1 MCSLPLLVKSFVNNM
16 HTILKLTIAQLRMYV
31 RDRQS
36 LFFALFFPLFFMLA
50 LGFMVGRD
58 TVEPIE
64 VSVVTPYAESAAGFV
79 QALEEHAL
87 LSVHT
92 EDEHVA
98 REALL
103 EGERSAVIFVP
114 EHVSVNATET
124 TPVQVVVDA
133 SQLGTTPQTLAVL
146 ENSMIGIERDL
157 RGVTPLFALQIEDVE
172 ARHARYVDFLIPGL
186 LAFMVMQLSIAGSGF
201 NIVEYKRK
209 GILKRLFVTP
219 LRPFEFIA
227 ALIVSRLL
235 IVLTQISVML
245 VVAKLVFDISIQGN
259 GLLLYAFAIGGSI
272 MFLGIGFAL
281 GGVANTQNAVMAIGN
296 LVTFPQVFLA
306 GVFFAVDSLPTWLQP
321 VAQVLPLN
329 FVSHA
334 LREIANSGATLSEL
348 GVDMLGIAVW
358 TAIGITLAV
367 RLFKW
372 GDAASA

>member
-114 EHVSVNATET
+114 EHVSVNVTET